1 MELGAASSAPS
12 LLLIRATSW
21 PRSIGVPVALLTPIW
36 TPPRGNLW
44 VTVSVSEPSWYGVSG
59 TCGTW
64 NRRIS
69 ADRRRHDRGGA
80 RVLDH
85 LAKNQLHWF
94 LFSEKN
100 RSGDSR
106 MNSPPNAHMLSTC
119 LWIVFDDSSDAAR
132 CSRTGRNSHQ
142 LLNYITG
149 GRRLQPT
156 YASARSRPQ
165 CILECPFGSNPLS
178 IPRGW
183 PYFSS
188 A

>member
-1 MELGAASSAPS
+1 MIQKQGLFRYPRSKRQPKDTVRATTKPGSTSRQFSRQPGRERRLNMELGAASTAPS
-12 LLLIRATSW
+12 LLPIQATSW

-44 VTVSVSEPSWYGVSG
+44 VTVSVSEPSWYGASG

-132 CSRTGRNSHQ
+132 CSRTGRNS
-142 LLNYITG
+142 
-149 GRRLQPT
+149 PT
-156 YASARSRPQ
+156 SR
-165 CILECPFGSNPLS
+165 
-178 IPRGW
+178 
-183 PYFSS
+183 
-188 A
+188 